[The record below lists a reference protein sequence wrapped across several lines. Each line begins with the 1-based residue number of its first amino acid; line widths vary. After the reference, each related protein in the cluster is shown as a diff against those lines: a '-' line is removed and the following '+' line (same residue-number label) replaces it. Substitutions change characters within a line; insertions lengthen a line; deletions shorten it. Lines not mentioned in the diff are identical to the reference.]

1 MKKTIRPL
9 ITLVAITAL
18 FMALTSVGFA
28 ADAQGSRTLTI
39 GLAVDIRSV
48 DPQGTNTGSTH
59 AVLYNVFTGLFK
71 IDINTAPQP
80 ELAVDY
86 KQIDDRTWEFTLR
99 DDAYFHNGDKVTA
112 ADMAFSL
119 NRVRQDSSLGEKI
132 HFDGIEDAIA
142 LDDTHL
148 RVVTKEPMPTM
159 ISLLAKSGSEALPHK
174 YIEEKG
180 WDYFFQ
186 HPIGSGPYKLDSYI
200 RDDSVTLSPFDKYYG
215 AQNND
220 WDKVVYRVI
229 PESSTRVGE
238 LISGNVNL
246 INNVIPSEWDRVN
259 GNESTY
265 IQHAPSSRTYQIA
278 LKTNEPFPT
287 SDIRVREAID
297 WAINDKL
304 IVDNVLRGAGRV
316 TLTRIPEGIFGNEP
330 SLLDNYNYDPVKAK
344 ELLKEAGFEN
354 GFDLTFQA
362 PNGSQIMD
370 SEIAQVITAML
381 GEVGIRVKLELLEP
395 SAYLDVYNTRTPKDA
410 FLTCFGLGF
419 FDAAYGLV
427 GYTEQTSRGMTNWA
441 DPYYNE
447 TFIAT
452 RANMN
457 REEREKGFQ
466 ELQKYI
472 SVERPYICMASITVA
487 YGVQKD
493 IDFKGS
499 IGDVFDLLNIHRK

>member
-1 MKKTIRPL
+1 
-9 ITLVAITAL
+9 
-18 FMALTSVGFA
+18 
-28 ADAQGSRTLTI
+28 
-39 GLAVDIRSV
+39 
-48 DPQGTNTGSTH
+48 
-59 AVLYNVFTGLFK
+59 
-71 IDINTAPQP
+71 
-80 ELAVDY
+80 
-86 KQIDDRTWEFTLR
+86 
-99 DDAYFHNGDKVTA
+99 
-112 ADMAFSL
+112 MAFSL
-119 NRVRQDSSLGEKI
+119 NRVRQDNTLGEKI

-148 RVVTKEPMPTM
+148 RVVTKEPMPTL
-159 ISLLAKSGSEALPHK
+159 ISLLGKSGAEALPQK

-180 WDYFFQ
+180 WDYFLQ

-215 AQNND
+215 AINPD
-220 WDKVVYRVI
+220 WDKVVFRVI

-246 INNVIPSEWDRVN
+246 INTVIPSEWDRVN
-259 GNESTY
+259 NNPGTH
-265 IQHAPSSRTYQIA
+265 IQHAPSTRTYQIA

-287 SDIRVREAID
+287 SNIKVREAID
-297 WAINDKL
+297 WAIDDKL
-304 IVDNVLRGAGRV
+304 IVDRILRGAGRV

-330 SLLDNYNYDPVKAK
+330 SLLDVSNYDPARAK

-362 PNGSQIMD
+362 PNGLQIMD
-370 SEIAQVITAML
+370 SEIAQAITAML
-381 GEVGIRVKLELLEP
+381 GEVGVRVRLELLEP
-395 SAYLDVYNTRTPKDA
+395 SAYADVYNTRTPKDA
-410 FLTCFGLGF
+410 FFTCFGLGF

-441 DPYYNE
+441 DKYYND

-472 SVERPYICMASITVA
+472 SVERPYVCMASIAVT
-487 YGVQKD
+487 YGVQDD
-493 IDFKGS
+493 IDFQGRLDDS
-499 IGDVFDLLNIHRK
+499 IDLLNIHHK